1 MKRLVGFPIVLIVLL
16 WCSTSH
22 AELRGYWSFD
32 DGAGTTLTD
41 NSGRGNDGQ
50 LMGAVS
56 QPQWASGHTGQAGD
70 SSLRFLPTTGNRD
83 NDPYVLLGDPD
94 DLDIEGDQTISMWLM
109 PTNLSWNGG
118 RQNPYAKAY
127 GGSGTITQESSG
139 SPNYYYG
146 DSGSTGGWEGFSATT
161 PSVVDQW
168 NHITIVRDLTN
179 GERHWYVNGK
189 ENWNTT
195 TKSAKAGTRPAY
207 FARGYVS
214 NYHGYIDD
222 AVIWSNALSRLEV
235 LALTHQIGTPLHPA
249 SFLDVAA
256 YSYSTPPNAHSD
268 YYKDE
273 GKDGGSPTGDLT
285 DGPFVRVGGHN
296 TPDDGTVGW
305 LGTTPV
311 DITFDL
317 DGVHAVNAI
326 AIGYSVYSPNG
337 NGAPDDV
344 QIAFSTNGV
353 NYSPFTTYTG
363 FDDTAFRNDLFLD
376 VAGVPA
382 SHVLLRFDGG
392 TVTGSKYTLDQVA
405 FLQIPEPGTGV
416 LAILGLLVL
425 VVYGHR
431 RKTT

>member
-214 NYHGYIDD
+214 NYHGYIGDLCRMGIIGEPDAELVELLGFVETVQQAARLPIRAGARGGDIADIAVPMVKGSAHSAYTHFIVHGMGLVSHEAPRLMSEPRFSYAGDD
-222 AVIWSNALSRLEV
+222 AEYPLDAGMCLSVETTMRHPKRGFIKLEDTV
-235 LALTHQIGTPLHPA
+235 LVTADGW
-249 SFLDVAA
+249 
-256 YSYSTPPNAHSD
+256 
-268 YYKDE
+268 E
-273 GKDGGSPTGDLT
+273 GLGDGA
-285 DGPFVRVGGHN
+285 R
-296 TPDDGTVGW
+296 GW
-305 LGTTPV
+305 NR
-311 DITFDL
+311 
-317 DGVHAVNAI
+317 A
-326 AIGYSVYSPNG
+326 
-337 NGAPDDV
+337 
-344 QIAFSTNGV
+344 
-353 NYSPFTTYTG
+353 
-363 FDDTAFRNDLFLD
+363 
-376 VAGVPA
+376 
-382 SHVLLRFDGG
+382 
-392 TVTGSKYTLDQVA
+392 
-405 FLQIPEPGTGV
+405 GTG
-416 LAILGLLVL
+416 
-425 VVYGHR
+425 
-431 RKTT
+431 